1 MGTRRELL
9 KTAAAVVAAPAARG
23 QHQHDSGLVRIPKP
37 YTPRVL
43 KPAQMEWVAKLVDL
57 IIPRS
62 DTPGAS
68 DAGVP
73 AYIDRAL
80 RRNAKTK
87 ERFLEGIKQLDAAAW
102 EKHGAAFSE
111 LKAELQTEMLSSI
124 SGERSSPLG
133 RFFKLAKDLTIDG
146 YYTSKPG
153 LTGELGWSAN
163 TFLSEFKG
171 CTHPE
176 HQV

>member
-1 MGTRRELL
+1 MRTRRDLL
-9 KTAAAVVAAPAARG
+9 KTAAAVALPAQRQHPHTEAA
-23 QHQHDSGLVRIPKP
+23 LVQIAPYKPK
-37 YTPRVL
+37 VL

-73 AYIDRAL
+73 VYIDRAL
-80 RRNAKTK
+80 SRNASAKT
-87 ERFLEGIKQLDAAAW
+87 RFIAGIAQLDAAAKKKFGSDFSKLDAAKQVELLTTISA
-102 EKHGAAFSE
+102 EKSA
-111 LKAELQTEMLSSI
+111 
-124 SGERSSPLG
+124 LG
-133 RFFKLAKDLTIDG
+133 RFFKLAKDLTIEG

-153 LTGELGWSAN
+153 LTVELGWNAN
-163 TFLSEFKG
+163 MFLPEFKG

-176 HQV
+176 HQA